1 MLRHLATM
9 RTPWLLLAASALILE
24 MVALFFQYG
33 MRLEPC
39 VMCVYQ
45 RVAVLG
51 IFAAGILGALAPA
64 QPLVRF
70 SGLGAWLVA
79 SGWGLKIAYE
89 HVDLQLDPSPFKQ
102 CAFIPDFPSWFKVD
116 QWLPAVFEAR
126 GDCTQTVW
134 QFLGLS
140 MPQWMMVIFGL
151 YLLVALAVLA
161 GQLLPQR
168 QAAKA

>member
-1 MLRHLATM
+1 MLKQLASF
-9 RTPWLLLAASALILE
+9 RTPWLLLASSALILE

-51 IFAAGILGALAPA
+51 LFVAGVVGAFAPEK
-64 QPLVRF
+64 PLVRWA
-70 SGLGAWLVA
+70 GIGGWLVSA
-79 SGWGLKIAYE
+79 IWGLKIAYE

-102 CAFIPDFPSWFKVD
+102 CAFIPDFPAWFKVD

-140 MPQWMMVIFGL
+140 MPQWMMVIFSL
-151 YLLVALAVLA
+151 YLLVALAVII
-161 GQLLPQR
+161 GQLLPK
-168 QAAKA
+168 KA

>member
-1 MLRHLATM
+1 MLAKLASQ
-9 RTPWLLLAASALILE
+9 RSSWLLMAASALLLE

-51 IFAAGILGALAPA
+51 LFGAGLLGAIAPGN
-64 QPLVRF
+64 LVVRWAGF
-70 SGLGAWLVA
+70 SAWVVSA
-79 SGWGLKIAYE
+79 VWGLKLAYE

-102 CAFIPDFPSWFKVD
+102 CAFKPDFPDWFKVD
-116 QWLPAVFEAR
+116 QWLPAMFEAR

-134 QFLGLS
+134 HFLGLS
-140 MPQWMMVIFGL
+140 MPQWMMVIFAL
-151 YLLVALAVLA
+151 FLVVAVVVII
-161 GQLLPQR
+161 GQFFK
-168 QAAKA
+168 KAR